1 MPDKRF
7 REAYDAVT
15 LSEES
20 AARIWAALES
30 ELLPREE
37 KRSMKKLK
45 NPVRVFIIAALIAVL
60 MVGSAY
66 AISGI
71 ASSTGTHAMRGTPRC
86 GNTIPSISLTQSPA
100 RGISPSTS
108 VPC

>member
-37 KRSMKKLK
+37 KHSMKKLK
-45 NPVRVFIIAALIAVL
+45 NPVRIFVIAALIAVL

-66 AISGI
+66 AISGV
-71 ASSTGTHAMRGTPRC
+71 AHSTGTHLMRDTGEFT
-86 GNTIPSISLTQSPA
+86 SLSDLP
-100 RGISPSTS
+100 
-108 VPC
+108 